1 MRIRIRTGFALIF
14 ITYVITLTSIL
25 GGCGAPFKRNWQIN
39 PDPGSKFPGPNPPH
53 VLVGDVDCYLLDH
66 CQPAIS
72 HIDLFVTVI
81 LNVLTDAYL
90 LSIPIPVRRT

>member
-1 MRIRIRTGFALIF
+1 MRIRIGFAFIF
-14 ITYVITLTSIL
+14 VTYAITLSSIL
-25 GGCGAPFKRNWQIN
+25 GGCGVPFNKNWQIN
-39 PDPGSKFPGPNPPH
+39 PDPGSKFRTLVSPY
-53 VLVGDVDCYLLDH
+53 VLVRNINCQLPDH

-90 LSIPIPVRRT
+90 LSIPIPVR